1 MKTAAWD
8 FVSAHAEMFGIKRI
22 CRVLE
27 VSRSG
32 YYRWIT
38 GAEAW
43 AGRQFE
49 EDALVEEIRE
59 IHAEHR
65 GNYGALR
72 VHAELRGFGHTV
84 NRKRVARPMRKH
96 GIVGRYLRK
105 KKRTTIPDRL
115 APPVAD
121 LVQRDFTA
129 GTLDEKWCG
138 DITYVQVGA
147 AWLYLACV
155 IDIRSR
161 RVLGWSMAPHMRAE
175 LVIDALQAAVATR
188 GGNVTGVIFHADHG
202 SHYTSAAFAQVCDLH
217 GIRTPHAVVADYA
230 DRDGHIGL
238 GWQLWNAGGTTISWH
253 RPTAAVRSSPTPP
266 TSARWSSSPT
276 PPAPRPRR
284 SASLCSASTPPSST
298 SGKPRAPYCLPPP
311 YCSPPQLLALLGVMR
326 PRRTRLSR
334 PLGPPQGRL
343 PAADRRHLLA
353 AGPARRRV
361 GPRPGR
367 PVRPRRRPARSHGR

>member
-8 FVSAHAEMFGIKRI
+8 FVSAHAELFGIKRI

-32 YYRWIT
+32 CYQWIA
-38 GAEAW
+38 GAEAR

-72 VHAELRGFGHTV
+72 VHAEPRGFGHTV
-84 NRKRVARPMRKH
+84 NRKRVARLMRKH
-96 GIVGRYLRK
+96 GIVGRHLRK

-115 APPVAD
+115 ARPVAD

-147 AWLYLACV
+147 AWLYVACV
-155 IDIRSR
+155 IDVRSR

-188 GGNVTGVIFHADHG
+188 GGDVTGVIFHADRG
-202 SHYTSAAFAQVCDLH
+202 PPYTSAAFAQVCDLH
-217 GIRTPHAVVADYA
+217 GIRTSMGRVGSSYDNALAESF
-230 DRDGHIGL
+230 
-238 GWQLWNAGGTTISWH
+238 WQGPKRETMH
-253 RPTAAVRSSPTPP
+253 RRVFVTMSQ
-266 TSARWSSSPT
+266 ARLEILRWLT
-276 PPAPRPRR
+276 
-284 SASLCSASTPPSST
+284 
-298 SGKPRAPYCLPPP
+298 YCN
-311 YCSPPQLLALLGVMR
+311 
-326 PRRTRLSR
+326 
-334 PLGPPQGRL
+334 
-343 PAADRRHLLA
+343 
-353 AGPARRRV
+353 ARRRHSALSYLS
-361 GPRPGR
+361 PMEFEQHHHRT
-367 PVRPRRRPARSHGR
+367 AKLSLAA

>member
-72 VHAELRGFGHTV
+72 VHAELRGFGHTA
-84 NRKRVARPMRKH
+84 NHKRVARPMRKH
-96 GIVGRYLRK
+96 GIVGRHLRK

-129 GTLDEKWCG
+129 SMLNEKWCG

-161 RVLGWSMAPHMRAE
+161 RVLGWSMAPRMRAE
-175 LVIDALQAAVATR
+175 LVIDALQVAVATR
-188 GGNVTGVIFHADHG
+188 GRDVTGVIFHADRG

-217 GIRTPHAVVADYA
+217 GIR
-230 DRDGHIGL
+230 
-238 GWQLWNAGGTTISWH
+238 
-253 RPTAAVRSSPTPP
+253 RSM
-266 TSARWSSSPT
+266 
-276 PPAPRPRR
+276 
-284 SASLCSASTPPSST
+284 
-298 SGKPRAPYCLPPP
+298 G
-311 YCSPPQLLALLGVMR
+311 
-326 PRRTRLSR
+326 
-334 PLGPPQGRL
+334 
-343 PAADRRHLLA
+343 
-353 AGPARRRV
+353 RV
-361 GPRPGR
+361 GSGHDCEDG
-367 PVRPRRRPARSHGR
+367 VTVAGAA